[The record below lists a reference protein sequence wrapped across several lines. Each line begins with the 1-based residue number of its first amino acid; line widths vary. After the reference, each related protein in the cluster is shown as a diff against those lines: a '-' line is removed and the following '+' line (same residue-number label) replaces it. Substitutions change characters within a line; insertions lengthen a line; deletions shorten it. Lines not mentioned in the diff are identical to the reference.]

1 MRFAETQVHLAE
13 LGAARNNGSSALIF
27 DLGKAIR
34 LIPTFNEGCVDTFF
48 NSFERLAI
56 RLSWPRDQWTLLL
69 QQNFKGKALKAYMA
83 LSDTDACSYE
93 KVKRQ
98 ILQVY
103 SLVPEAYR
111 QKFRALR
118 KNPEQS
124 HLELARAKREAFV
137 S

>member
-1 MRFAETQVHLAE
+1 
-13 LGAARNNGSSALIF
+13 
-27 DLGKAIR
+27 
-34 LIPTFNEGCVDTFF
+34 
-48 NSFERLAI
+48 
-56 RLSWPRDQWTLLL
+56 
-69 QQNFKGKALKAYMA
+69 MA
-83 LSDTDACSYE
+83 LSDWDACSYE

-98 ILQVY
+98 VLQVY

-137 S
+137 SWCRSKNAESYD